1 MFSKLF
7 FSIKKEEE
15 CLICYSNDGKS
26 DQEKSMEMMFSG
38 KPSLSY
44 PLISLSYIYN
54 CNCKNNYAHNKC
66 LFGIKKCP
74 TCRKIVQKPNLYV
87 KTKYDYYLKYYLDWI
102 KKDTKRIKQI
112 KYYTVFFV
120 ISSIF
125 FSMILSNVNKSPMKP
140 ILKSMETYVV
150 FLTIINI
157 SCLYCCIFLSS
168 LEDYFIKY
176 WLYSYK
182 DEKCYVFQ

>member
-15 CLICYSNDGKS
+15 CFICYSNDGKS
-26 DQEKSMEMMFSG
+26 DQEKSMEMVFSG

-44 PLISLSYIYN
+44 PLISLSCIYN

-74 TCRKIVQKPNLYV
+74 TCRKIVQKPNLYI
-87 KTKYDYYLKYYLDWI
+87 KTKYDYYLKFYLDWI

-112 KYYTVFFV
+112 KHCAVFF
-120 ISSIF
+120 IIFSIF
-125 FSMILSNVNKSPMKP
+125 LLMILSNVNKPHMKQ
-140 ILKSMETYVV
+140 IQKSIEI
-150 FLTIINI
+150 FLYPLVAI
-157 SCLYCCIFLSS
+157 SVSSLYCAIFLSS
-168 LEDYFIKY
+168 LEDYFVKY
-176 WLYSYK
+176 WLYSHK
-182 DEKCYVFQ
+182 DEKCYVF